1 MTWISD
7 AIDFPTFLISKWT
20 LLLID
25 DLYFQM
31 TYTFRWQLFLDDHDH
46 AMLKKKHLLKWNPDN
61 QTSTQICVIYVVVL
75 DVMEMQFDILL

>member
-1 MTWISD
+1 
-7 AIDFPTFLISKWT
+7 
-20 LLLID
+20 
-25 DLYFQM
+25 M